1 MSRASWA
8 RRLAVPAV
16 LVVLAA
22 ACGQAPPPAAESPR
36 PSDRGATAWRTLG
49 EWSGRGSRQTESFDV
64 TTGALRLRW
73 EALNA
78 ATGAGH
84 LTVTLNSAISGRVL
98 QTIVNHEG
106 NGGASVEL
114 QDDPRTSYLEIQSDG
129 LDWRLTLEEAGT
141 RPVRPAAAP

>member
-1 MSRASWA
+1 M
-8 RRLAVPAV
+8 
-16 LVVLAA
+16 
-22 ACGQAPPPAAESPR
+22 
-36 PSDRGATAWRTLG
+36 AWRTLG

-73 EALNA
+73 EAANA

-98 QTIVNHEG
+98 QTIVDHEG

>member
-1 MSRASWA
+1 MISRA
-8 RRLAVPAV
+8 RRLVVAATLLV
-16 LVVLAA
+16 LSG
-22 ACGQAPPPAAESPR
+22 ACGQAPRPAAESPR
-36 PSDRGATAWRTLG
+36 PAESGVMAWRTLG

-73 EALNA
+73 ETANA
-78 ATGAGH
+78 AADAGH

-98 QTIVNHEG
+98 QTIVDHAG

-141 RPVRPAAAP
+141 SRARPASAPAP